1 MASLKEIFEKAQQ
14 TGQVEYTYFGGG
26 TNVSPFNQTSIPV
39 YPGTNKKL
47 NSQSPYIRLGYEGG
61 FPGDA
66 KFRTDDPSGVYNT
79 GLAAVRDTARIGA
92 FFTDFPNGPLWL
104 LKQSGLQ
111 FSNPDTSFSTVPTD
125 GVSTLN
131 NKQQQLQGPRFY
143 NPVGANTLASV
154 AGNALG
160 LHFTRHGLSPVNDNG
175 YISQNTE
182 TPGGITLVSRLKLYN
197 DKLIE
202 GTSGGPILLN
212 SYKGGPNSF
221 YGIGNTRT
229 STYQDSF
236 GLNTG
241 ETDKDA
247 FYTDEENQYLG
258 FKPWSYNNIYNWSD
272 STNKNPLLID
282 SLHNLTK
289 SPVLYKRALRPNGP
303 YRVSA
308 FSSSL

>member
-79 GLAAVRDTARIGA
+79 GLAAVRDVSRIGA

-104 LKQSGLQ
+104 AKQSGLQ

-160 LHFTRHGLSPVNDNG
+160 LHFTRHGLSPVNETG
-175 YISQNTE
+175 YITLNQTE
-182 TPGGITLVSRLKLYN
+182 PNRRDSLLGGSGDFRSRLTEYK
-197 DKLIE
+197 DKMSE
-202 GTSGGPILLN
+202 
-212 SYKGGPNSF
+212 
-221 YGIGNTRT
+221 IG
-229 STYQDSF
+229 
-236 GLNTG
+236 
-241 ETDKDA
+241 
-247 FYTDEENQYLG
+247 
-258 FKPWSYNNIYNWSD
+258 
-272 STNKNPLLID
+272 
-282 SLHNLTK
+282 
-289 SPVLYKRALRPNGP
+289 RAH
-303 YRVSA
+303 V
-308 FSSSL
+308 

>member
-92 FFTDFPNGPLWL
+92 FFTDLPNGPLWL
-104 LKQSGLQ
+104 LKQTGLQ
-111 FSNPDTSFSTVPTD
+111 LSNPDTSFSTVSTD

-175 YISQNTE
+175 YISANTID
-182 TPGGITLVSRLKLYN
+182 TQ
-197 DKLIE
+197 E
-202 GTSGGPILLN
+202 GQ
-212 SYKGGPNSF
+212 
-221 YGIGNTRT
+221 IG
-229 STYQDSF
+229 
-236 GLNTG
+236 
-241 ETDKDA
+241 
-247 FYTDEENQYLG
+247 
-258 FKPWSYNNIYNWSD
+258 
-272 STNKNPLLID
+272 
-282 SLHNLTK
+282 
-289 SPVLYKRALRPNGP
+289 RAH
-303 YRVSA
+303 V
-308 FSSSL
+308 